1 MKPTKLGRS
10 WRREGFTE
18 LIASG
23 VLTAFATEGG
33 SVIVQHVSTQPI
45 VGRGSADPE
54 YRVVLT
60 DTDGS
65 HVKSSGG
72 GGRGNGAASVSTVT
86 YKVDDL
92 RSLARLGLAVL
103 DLDGRKIVS
112 AAASKVATEIGART
126 LPLPVIG
133 ESFDATLPTIGG
145 GEVKLSDY
153 HGKVV
158 LLDCWASW

>member
-1 MKPTKLGRS
+1 M
-10 WRREGFTE
+10 
-18 LIASG
+18 
-23 VLTAFATEGG
+23 LTAFATEGG
-33 SVIVQHVSTQPI
+33 SVIVQHVSTKPI

-65 HVKSSGG
+65 HVKSSGVRG
-72 GGRGNGAASVSTVT
+72 AGNGTATVSTAT
-86 YKVDDL
+86 YKADDL
-92 RSLARLGLAVL
+92 GRLGRLGLAIL
-103 DLDGRKIVS
+103 DLDGRRIVA
-112 AAASKVATEIGART
+112 AAASKEAAEFGART

-133 ESFDATLPTIGG
+133 ESFDATLPAIGG